1 MKQTEDLIPIK
12 IDLNAKEQGL
22 LNESW
27 LAMFGGTVETVLNG
41 MFGGSSVPVNVVG
54 KPSQI
59 KSFEKALGH
68 EAKYLRAMKKHGLNS
83 PSTLNNKHALER
95 AIKGFENETGIIWPF
110 K

>member
-1 MKQTEDLIPIK
+1 MKKAKDLVAIEIN
-12 IDLNAKEQGL
+12 LNAKEQGL

-27 LAMFGGTVETVLNG
+27 LAMFGGAVETILNG

-54 KPSQI
+54 TSSQI

-68 EAKYLRAMKKHGLNS
+68 EAKYLRAMKRHGLNN
-83 PSTLNNKHALER
+83 PTTLNNKHALDR
-95 AIKGFENETGIIWPF
+95 AVKGFEKDTGIIWPF